1 MTKEEADLFIPALPS
16 LVSLNFSKPELLLLL
31 HQLVL
36 SNPSGLSL
44 ISNLLC
50 LCGVTFGS
58 KYAMGSLD
66 EDDQIASEI
75 CGQVQDV
82 TQDVEYL
89 KIGWEKMTAEYQG
102 SQSRFTT
109 IEERSGDKI
118 NLTSSREICSSR
130 HGSSPKESLE
140 PLGKQCI
147 TNK

>member
-1 MTKEEADLFIPALPS
+1 M
-16 LVSLNFSKPELLLLL
+16 
-31 HQLVL
+31 
-36 SNPSGLSL
+36 
-44 ISNLLC
+44 
-50 LCGVTFGS
+50 TFGS

-109 IEERSGDKI
+109 IEERLENMEARFETVDQNVQQMTQIVSRMERICYTEKLQGKAI
-118 NLTSSREICSSR
+118 ATSSNPSVQVSSTL
-130 HGSSPKESLE
+130 LE
-140 PLGKQCI
+140 VIHRQVFRQLWRLAMDF
-147 TNK
+147 